1 MSKENDYEKEKKISF
16 WEKYLTKEIGIEFKA
31 CLYFYC
37 ILFFYCMYK
46 IYIGSMEANIIHM
59 AQMIFL
65 TYCMGY
71 LQVFVLFDF
80 DESDCVGGKEVCCMI
95 LCSFLYASASYFG
108 KWFDGRFVLSLGFF
122 AYMLFAYGCAF
133 WVYKLKRD
141 IDGKI
146 LNEELKAFQERNGE
160 HHGK

>member
-1 MSKENDYEKEKKISF
+1 MRKQNDYKNKISL

-37 ILFFYCMYK
+37 ILFFYC
-46 IYIGSMEANIIHM
+46 IYRICTGNLEANIIHM

-71 LQVFVLFDF
+71 LQVFVLFNF
-80 DESDCVGGKEVCCMI
+80 DETDCVGIKEALSMM
-95 LCSFLYASASYFG
+95 LCSLLYAATSYLG
-108 KWFDGRFVLSLGFF
+108 KWFEGRFILSVGFF
-122 AYMLFAYGCAF
+122 AYMLFAYGCAS
-133 WVYKLKRD
+133 WVYKLKRE

-146 LNEELKAFQERNGE
+146 LNEELKAFQERNGD
-160 HHGK
+160 HNGK

>member
-1 MSKENDYEKEKKISF
+1 MRKQNDDKKKKKISF

-37 ILFFYCMYK
+37 ILFFYC
-46 IYIGSMEANIIHM
+46 IYRICMGSLEASIIHM
-59 AQMIFL
+59 AEMIFL

-80 DESDCVGGKEVCCMI
+80 DESDCVGIKEVLSMI
-95 LCSFLYASASYFG
+95 LCSFLYAAASYFG
-108 KWFDGRFVLSLGFF
+108 RWFDGSFVLSLGFF
-122 AYMLFAYGCAF
+122 GYMLFAYGCAF
-133 WVYKLKRD
+133 WVYKLKRQ

-146 LNEELKAFQERNGE
+146 LNEELKAFQERDGGYNG
-160 HHGK
+160 K